1 MLNKPTFM
9 LLESAMS
16 MPEKRE
22 EIIGATL
29 ELIAEHGFHGA
40 PMAMIAK
47 KANVAT
53 GTIYRFF
60 ESKDDLITETFACM
74 EGHMLMS
81 VMAHY
86 PEGRPIRERFLH
98 VCKKLVNY
106 FLASPMEFRFIEQF
120 YNSPYGVACRRDRLL
135 GKKDKHIITDLFE
148 EGRQQQIIKDMPQPI
163 LIALTFGPLIEIC
176 RNHILEYFELD
187 EFIIDQTVEACW
199 DAVRR

>member
-1 MLNKPTFM
+1 
-9 LLESAMS
+9 MS

-22 EIIGATL
+22 EIIGAAL

-47 KANVAT
+47 KAKVAA

-74 EGHMLMS
+74 ERHMMMS

-86 PEGRPIRERFLH
+86 PEGRPVRERFLH
-98 VCKKLVNY
+98 VCKNLVNY
-106 FLASPMEFRFIEQF
+106 FLVSPLEFRFIEQF
-120 YNSPYGVACRRDRLL
+120 YNSPYGVACRRERLL
-135 GKKDKHIITDLFE
+135 GKKDKHIIANLFE
-148 EGRQQQIIKDMPQPI
+148 EGRQQQIIKDMPQSV
-163 LIALTFGPLIEIC
+163 LMALTFGPLIDIC
-176 RNHILEYFELD
+176 RNHILQYYELD
-187 EFIIDQTVEACW
+187 ELTINQTVEACW

>member
-1 MLNKPTFM
+1 LNKPTFM

-16 MPEKRE
+16 KPEKRN
-22 EIIGATL
+22 EIIGAAL

-47 KANVAT
+47 KAKVAA
-53 GTIYRFF
+53 GTIYLFF

-81 VMAHY
+81 VMSHY

-106 FLASPMEFRFIEQF
+106 FLVSPMEFRFIEQF

-148 EGRQQQIIKDMPQPI
+148 EGRQQQIIKNLPQPI

>member
-1 MLNKPTFM
+1 
-9 LLESAMS
+9 MS

-22 EIIGATL
+22 EIIGAAL

-47 KANVAT
+47 KAKVAA

-74 EGHMLMS
+74 EGHMMMS

-106 FLASPMEFRFIEQF
+106 FLVSPMEFRFIEQF
-120 YNSPYGVACRRDRLL
+120 YNSPYGVACRRERLL
-135 GKKDKHIITDLFE
+135 GKKDKHIITNLFE
-148 EGRQQQIIKDMPQPI
+148 EGRQQQIIKDMPQSV
-163 LIALTFGPLIEIC
+163 LIALTFGPLIDIC
-176 RNHILEYFELD
+176 RNHILQYYELD
-187 EFIIDQTVEACW
+187 ELIINQTVEACW